1 MELDWG
7 DGAPSS
13 TAFALPNKDAN
24 ELTRISTNAANDALH
39 QPHQQLQLLSQPVT
53 ASGVPSPQSH
63 MDIWRTD
70 PPVAEHNPFH
80 HAQTP
85 ATLAQGRAN
94 DAEAKPAVPSANFL
108 PLVSEVNAAVLQ
120 HPLANRRVV
129 LEKQA
134 LGYLL
139 QRRRRR
145 TVGMHIT
152 AQGLEVHAPAWV
164 GVGEIERILQD
175 KSRWIV
181 RKLREQAHKN
191 QEQQQLRPTWQNGM
205 YLPWRGGLLQLALT
219 APAQTDADA
228 GTPLPP
234 ARLRKLLAA
243 AQLQSLAPHHAGSVA
258 QEADTPPAVQDDS
271 RPTQQHIAPGLATH
285 RLLLDLP
292 ANASGARVQQSVGG
306 WMQQQALE
314 IFTQRLNHYAPMLGV
329 RWQALKLSQ
338 AQGSWGC
345 ATSRGTIRLH
355 WRLVQMPADVLDY
368 VVVHELAHLREMN
381 HSPRFWA
388 LVEHI
393 LPDYRQRQFQL
404 KRTVLAPW

>member
-1 MELDWG
+1 
-7 DGAPSS
+7 
-13 TAFALPNKDAN
+13 
-24 ELTRISTNAANDALH
+24 
-39 QPHQQLQLLSQPVT
+39 
-53 ASGVPSPQSH
+53 
-63 MDIWRTD
+63 MDQTHREIGHAE
-70 PPVAEHNPFH
+70 PPVAEHYPH
-80 HAQTP
+80 QRAETLVAPAQS
-85 ATLAQGRAN
+85 RAD
-94 DAEAKPAVPSANFL
+94 DAEAKPAIALPSFL
-108 PLVSEVNAAVLQ
+108 PLVSEVSTAVLQ

-145 TVGMHIT
+145 TVGMQIT
-152 AQGLEVHAPAWV
+152 AQGLEVNAPAWV

-219 APAQTDADA
+219 AEPAPTDASV
-228 GTPLPP
+228 GEPLSP

-243 AQLQSLAPHHAGSVA
+243 AQLQSLAPQHAGGLA
-258 QEADTPPAVQDDS
+258 QEAGTLPVAQDVPS
-271 RPTQQHIAPGLATH
+271 AAQYAAGHLAPY

-292 ANASGARVQQSVGG
+292 ANTSGERVRQSVGG

-388 LVEHI
+388 LVEQI